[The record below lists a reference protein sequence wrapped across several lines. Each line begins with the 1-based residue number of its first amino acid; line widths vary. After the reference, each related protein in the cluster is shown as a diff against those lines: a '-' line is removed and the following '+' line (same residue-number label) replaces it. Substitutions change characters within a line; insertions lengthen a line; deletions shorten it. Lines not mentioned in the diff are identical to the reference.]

1 MDLFETH
8 SEAYLAG
15 FKPLADRMR
24 PVRLSELKGQ
34 DHLIAPG
41 SLLARAIQEDRVFS
55 MILWGPPGCGKTT
68 LANIIANET
77 RCEFVRISAVLSG
90 VKEVRQIIDTA
101 REKRSLFKKRTLVF
115 VDEIHRFNK
124 AQQDA
129 FLHHVETGLITL
141 VGATTENPS
150 FEVIPALVSRCRVFA
165 LKGLEPAHIYQILFR
180 ALTDPVHGL
189 GWEPDRFQKEALQF
203 LAQNADGDARM
214 ALTALEAA
222 AVHFSTR
229 PTIGLTDLEA
239 VVEKKALLYD
249 KTGEEHFNLIS
260 AFIKSMRGSDPDA
273 AIYWLQRML
282 AAGEDPRY
290 MIRRMVRFATEDV
303 GMADP
308 GALTMALNAGESF
321 RLLGRPEGDGS
332 LFLAAVYLATA
343 PKSNAVYAAQKKV
356 TDLVEKTGYQPV
368 PLHIRNPVTPLMKEM
383 GYGSGYRYAHDH
395 EGGYAPQSYLP
406 ATLDETRLYFPTGRG
421 YEQTVKQRLDAWIAL
436 RGGRQQPAG
445 GPPAGEKPP
454 AFDPD
459 RDRNHTGH
467 PPGE

>member
-1 MDLFETH
+1 MNLFDAH
-8 SEAYLAG
+8 SDPHLDGTA
-15 FKPLADRMR
+15 PLADRMR
-24 PVRLSELKGQ
+24 PRRLSELQGQ

-41 SLLARAIQEDRVFS
+41 SLLARAIQDDRVFS

-77 RCEFVRISAVLSG
+77 QCEFIRISAVLSG

-101 REKRSLFKKRTLVF
+101 REKRALFKKRTLLF

-165 LKGLEPAHIYQILFR
+165 LKSLEPHHIHAILMR
-180 ALTDPVHGL
+180 ALTDPVQGL
-189 GWEPDRFQKEALQF
+189 GCDAKRFDKEALTY
-203 LAQNADGDARM
+203 LAQSADGDARM

-222 AVHFSTR
+222 AFHFSDKPVVSLR
-229 PTIGLTDLEA
+229 DLEA
-239 VVEKKALLYD
+239 VVGKKALLYD
-249 KTGEEHFNLIS
+249 KGGEEHFNLIS

-282 AAGEDPRY
+282 AAGDDPY
-290 MIRRMVRFATEDV
+290 YLIRRMVRFATEDV

-332 LFLAAVYLATA
+332 LFQAAVYLATA
-343 PKSNAVYAAQKKV
+343 PKSNAVYAAQKQV

-368 PLHIRNPVTPLMKEM
+368 PLHIRNPVTKLMKEM
-383 GYGSGYRYAHDH
+383 GYGRGYQYAHDH

-406 ATLDETRLYFPTGRG
+406 DSLDGQRLYFPTDRG
-421 YEQTVKQRLDAWIAL
+421 YEKIVRQRLEAWIAM
-436 RGGRQQPAG
+436 RGSQKKPA
-445 GPPAGEKPP
+445 AE
-454 AFDPD
+454 
-459 RDRNHTGH
+459 
-467 PPGE
+467 

>member
-1 MDLFETH
+1 MDLFDTH
-8 SEAYLAG
+8 SDPQLDDTV
-15 FKPLADRMR
+15 PLADRMR
-24 PVRLSELKGQ
+24 PRRLSELKGQ
-34 DHLIAPG
+34 DHLIAPD
-41 SLLARAIQEDRVFS
+41 SLLARAIQDDRVFS

-77 RCEFVRISAVLSG
+77 KCEFVRISAVLSG

-101 REKRSLFKKRTLVF
+101 REKRALFKKRTLLF

-165 LKGLEPAHIYQILFR
+165 LKGLEPRHIESILIR

-189 GWEPDRFQKEALQF
+189 GWDADRFEKEALVY
-203 LAQNADGDARM
+203 LSQNADGDARM

-222 AVHFSTR
+222 AFHFSGKAS
-229 PTIGLTDLEA
+229 ISLADLET
-239 VVEKKALLYD
+239 VTGKKALLYD
-249 KTGEEHFNLIS
+249 KAGEEHYNLIS

-282 AAGEDPRY
+282 AAGDDPY
-290 MIRRMVRFATEDV
+290 FLIRRMVRFATEDV

-332 LFLAAVYLATA
+332 LFQAAVYLATA
-343 PKSNAVYAAQKKV
+343 PKSNAVYAAQKQV

-368 PLHIRNPVTPLMKEM
+368 PMHIRNPVTGLMKEM
-383 GYGSGYRYAHDH
+383 GYGSGYKYAHDH

-406 ATLDETRLYFPTGRG
+406 ESLDGQRLYFPTGRG
-421 YEQTVKQRLDAWIAL
+421 YEKIVKQRLEAWIAL
-436 RGGRQQPAG
+436 RDGRKT
-445 GPPAGEKPP
+445 PAGE
-454 AFDPD
+454 
-459 RDRNHTGH
+459 
-467 PPGE
+467 

>member
-1 MDLFETH
+1 MMDLFDAH
-8 SEAYLAG
+8 SESHPD
-15 FKPLADRMR
+15 KTVPLADRMR
-24 PVRLSELKGQ
+24 PRQLSELKGQ

-41 SLLARAIQEDRVFS
+41 SLLERAIQDDRVFS

-77 RCEFVRISAVLSG
+77 QCEFIRISAVLSG

-101 REKRSLFKKRTLVF
+101 REKRALFKKRTLLF

-165 LKGLEPAHIYQILFR
+165 LKGLQPRHIDAILMR

-189 GWEPDRFQKEALQF
+189 GWDANRFEKDALTY
-203 LAQNADGDARM
+203 LAQSADGDARM

-222 AVHFSTR
+222 AFHLSDKA
-229 PTIGLTDLEA
+229 IICLADLET
-239 VVEKKALLYD
+239 VVGKKVLLYD
-249 KTGEEHFNLIS
+249 KAGEEHYNLIS

-282 AAGEDPRY
+282 AAGDDPY
-290 MIRRMVRFATEDV
+290 YLIRRMVRFATEDV

-332 LFLAAVYLATA
+332 LFQAAVYLATA
-343 PKSNAVYAAQKKV
+343 PKSNAVYAAQKQV

-368 PLHIRNPVTPLMKEM
+368 PLHIRNPVTGLMKEM
-383 GYGSGYRYAHDH
+383 GYGRGYRYAHDH
-395 EGGYAPQSYLP
+395 DGGFAPQSYLP
-406 ATLDETRLYFPTGRG
+406 ESLDGQRLYCPTDRG
-421 YEQTVKQRLDAWIAL
+421 YEKIVKQRLEAWIAL
-436 RGGRQQPAG
+436 RDKA
-445 GPPAGEKPP
+445 AK
-454 AFDPD
+454 
-459 RDRNHTGH
+459 
-467 PPGE
+467 